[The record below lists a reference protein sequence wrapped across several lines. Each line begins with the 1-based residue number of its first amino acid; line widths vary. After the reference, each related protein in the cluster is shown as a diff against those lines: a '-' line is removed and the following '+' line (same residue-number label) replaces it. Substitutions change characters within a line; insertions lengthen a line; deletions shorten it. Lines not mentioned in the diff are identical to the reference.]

1 MENSGEYRNRMVGG
15 FIVICIAM
23 IAISGAFIAQN
34 YLNLTLL
41 GAVFIGIMLFLLLYL
56 LHGQRLVR
64 REINDLKYHLG
75 GPSDIE
81 DGLLRRIDDL
91 SRQIASSDISKL
103 EHSIKSISKDCAANN
118 SSIQQIAE
126 ELLTVSERL
135 EDVVSNSHALEAQND
150 PPQENK
156 IIPLRKPRPQVAMAK
171 STADQPLISRPMVD
185 GDIGVEAS
193 EVPQIGATDLAEHAR
208 SRTLIERLH
217 NAVENEEL
225 ELHLQPIVKLLDREP
240 EFYESTLRMKDDDG
254 DYVKQQRLLR
264 FVNSEQLA
272 VAFDSQLLHA
282 AIRVLRTLNELQKRT
297 GLFCPVSIATLNNAL
312 AFEEVHTL
320 LRANVAL
327 AGSLVLEIDQS
338 VLDELD
344 AEGRNRLSQL
354 VELGYSLLLNNVN
367 RFDLDGSLMHSAG
380 FRNLKVS
387 VNALLEISDDGNID
401 EYVTDFSEEMEN
413 CGLTVIVCDIEHET
427 QVMHLIDFDLP
438 LGQGS
443 LFSPSRP
450 VKPELLKSPERDGTN
465 SGFNI
470 A

>member
-1 MENSGEYRNRMVGG
+1 MENSGEYRNRMVSG

-23 IAISGAFIAQN
+23 IAISGAFISQN

-41 GAVFIGIMLFLLLYL
+41 GSVLIGVVLFLLFYL
-56 LHGQRLVR
+56 LHGQRLAR
-64 REINDLKYHLG
+64 REISDLKYHMG

-81 DGLLRRIDDL
+81 DGLIRRIDDL
-91 SRQIASSDISKL
+91 ARQMASTDVSKV
-103 EHSIKSISKDCAANN
+103 EHSIKSISIDCAANN
-118 SSIQQIAE
+118 TSIQQLAE
-126 ELLTVSERL
+126 ELLIVSDNL
-135 EDVVSNSHALEAQND
+135 DDVVSKIQTPKMLDNL
-150 PPQENK
+150 PQENK
-156 IIPLRKPRPQVAMAK
+156 IIPLRTPKQQADIPSAI
-171 STADQPLISRPMVD
+171 TDQPTTSRPIGRD
-185 GDIGVEAS
+185 DFGVEVGAAL
-193 EVPQIGATDLAEHAR
+193 ENGATDLAEHAR
-208 SRTLIERLH
+208 NRTLIERLH
-217 NAVENEEL
+217 DAVGSEEL

-254 DYVKQQRLLR
+254 AYIKQQRLLR
-264 FVNSEQLA
+264 FVDSEQLA
-272 VAFDSQLLHA
+272 AAFDRQLLHS

-297 GLFCPVSIATLNNAL
+297 GLFCPMSISTLKNSEV
-312 AFEEVHTL
+312 FEEIHAF

-338 VLDELD
+338 ALDELD

-367 RFDLDGSLMHSAG
+367 RFDLDGSLLHSVG

-401 EYVTDFSEEMEN
+401 EYVTDFSEDMEN

-438 LGQGS
+438 LGQGV

-450 VKPELLKSPERDGTN
+450 VKPELLKSPEHEDTA
-465 SGFNI
+465 SGINI